1 MRRRKLSKN
10 DKYLIAITEENPN
23 DKELILKNMLYC
35 IKILDYID
43 QDLFEDIDFVKKVL
57 STNGMSLEYMPQE
70 IQNNK
75 ELVIIAL
82 NNSAGF
88 ALKFASEDLRNDRDV
103 VKEAVKQWKAPIKY
117 ASQELQEEFNQNLK
131 EFYQKHKRWE

>member
-1 MRRRKLSKN
+1 MRRRKLSK
-10 DKYLIAITEENPN
+10 KYLIAITEESPK
-23 DKELILKNMLYC
+23 DKELILRNMQYNLQ
-35 IKILDYID
+35 ILEYID
-43 QDLFEDIDFVKKVL
+43 QDLFKDIEFIKKVL
-57 STNGMSLEYMPQE
+57 FTNGMSLEFMPQE

-88 ALKFASEDLRNDRDV
+88 ALKFASEELRADKEV

-117 ASQELQEEFNQNLK
+117 ASKELQEEFNQKL
-131 EFYQKHKRWE
+131 EEYYQKHKRWE

>member
-1 MRRRKLSKN
+1 MRRRKTNKN
-10 DKYLIAITEENPN
+10 DNLIAITEESPK
-23 DKELILKNMLYC
+23 DKELILKNMQYNLQ
-35 IKILDYID
+35 ILEYID
-43 QDLFEDIDFVKKVL
+43 QELFKDIDFVKKVL
-57 STNGMSLEYMPQE
+57 STNGLSLEHLPEE

-88 ALKFASEDLRNDRDV
+88 ALKFASEELRADREV

-117 ASQELQEEFNQNLK
+117 ASKELQEEFNHKL
-131 EFYQKHKRWE
+131 EEYHQKHKRWE

>member
-1 MRRRKLSKN
+1 
-10 DKYLIAITEENPN
+10 
-23 DKELILKNMLYC
+23 
-35 IKILDYID
+35 
-43 QDLFEDIDFVKKVL
+43 
-57 STNGMSLEYMPQE
+57 MSLEYMPQE

-88 ALKFASEDLRNDRDV
+88 ALKFASEELRADKEV

-117 ASQELQEEFNQNLK
+117 ASKELQEEFNQKL
-131 EFYQKHKRWE
+131 EEYYQKHKRWE

>member
-1 MRRRKLSKN
+1 MRRRKLSK
-10 DKYLIAITEENPN
+10 KYLIAITEESPK
-23 DKELILKNMLYC
+23 DKELILKNMQYNLQ
-35 IKILDYID
+35 ILEYID
-43 QDLFEDIDFVKKVL
+43 QDLFKDIDFVKKVL
-57 STNGMSLEYMPQE
+57 STNGLSLEYMPQE

-88 ALKFASEDLRNDRDV
+88 ALKFASEELRADREV

-117 ASQELQEEFNQNLK
+117 ASKVLQEEFNHKL
-131 EFYQKHKRWE
+131 EEYHQKHKRWE